1 MFINMKRCLV
11 LFIMTEVQLIKCD
24 MSLLE
29 RQKEHLR
36 TYNVGKRVEKH
47 AHTWIE
53 GVLMGAVSLAVSLKI
68 KMYVI
73 FDLPIS
79 RNLSNRIYKNKDVFT
94 EIFIIAIFA
103 VKM

>member
-47 AHTWIE
+47 THTWRE
-53 GVLMGAVSLAVSLKI
+53 RVLMGTVSLAVSRKS

-79 RNLSNRIYKNKDVFT
+79 RNLSN
-94 EIFIIAIFA
+94 
-103 VKM
+103 